1 MAEFLRLNPGRY
13 ARPRTARTPENVAA
27 IVELAEDG
35 WSERQIAAHLGIS
48 RRAVGRVRKDLGLES
63 TAVDTYVDDIA
74 VARAVNGDR
83 PEHLTPFE
91 TRAAVQQL
99 TNQGRSTKDIAA
111 LLRVTPRTVTRHRAH
126 LNKEN
131 AA

>member
-1 MAEFLRLNPGRY
+1 MAEFLRLNPNRY

-27 IVELAEDG
+27 IHELVEDG
-35 WSERQIAAHLGIS
+35 LSDRAIAKRLGIHA
-48 RRAVGRVRKDLGLES
+48 RTVGVERNAAGIPT
-63 TAVDTYVDDIA
+63 TAVDTYVDDMA

-99 TNQGRSTKDIAA
+99 TNQGHSIKDIAA
-111 LLRVTPRTVTRHRAH
+111 LLRVTHRTVSRHRLH
-126 LNKEN
+126 IKNGN
-131 AA
+131 HS

>member
-1 MAEFLRLNPGRY
+1 M
-13 ARPRTARTPENVAA
+13 AA
-27 IVELAEDG
+27 IHELIEDG
-35 WSERQIAAHLGIS
+35 LSDRAIGKRLGIHS
-48 RRAVGRVRKDLGLES
+48 KTVGAVRHEAGITP
-63 TAVDTYVDDIA
+63 TAVDTYVDDMA

-99 TNQGRSTKDIAA
+99 TNQGRSAKDIAA

-126 LNKEN
+126 LKNGQ